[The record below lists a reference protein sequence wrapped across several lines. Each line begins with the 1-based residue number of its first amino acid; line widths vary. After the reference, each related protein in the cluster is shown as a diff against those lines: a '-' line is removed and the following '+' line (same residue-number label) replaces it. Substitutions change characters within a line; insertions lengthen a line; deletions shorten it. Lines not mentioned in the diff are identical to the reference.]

1 MEIIDKLKTI
11 IETKKIPITRIAEKS
26 GFSRQHIARILK
38 GETNVGIESLD
49 AICVACG
56 IDMRELY
63 LEDLK
68 HGLGFRIPVLGTVP
82 AGIPIEAIEDILDY
96 EEITPAMARTGDYF
110 ALKVKGNS
118 MLPKILEGDVLI
130 VRKQDD
136 ANSGDIC
143 VVMVN
148 GNDATVKKIQ
158 KEADGIR
165 LIPNNP
171 EFDTVFYTSK
181 QIEDLPVKVIGKAV
195 EIRRGL

>member
-1 MEIIDKLKTI
+1 MDNLTKLLATKINESGLKKSEIVRRSGVSRSNLYKILTGNTENI
-11 IETKKIPITRIAEKS
+11 GIETAKDICNAIGLDFYKLTGKEA
-26 GFSRQHIARILK
+26 
-38 GETNVGIESLD
+38 GI
-49 AICVACG
+49 
-56 IDMRELY
+56 
-63 LEDLK
+63 K
-68 HGLGFRIPVLGTVP
+68 IPVLGIVP
-82 AGIPIEAIEDILDY
+82 AGIPLDAIEDILDY
-96 EEITPAMARTGDYF
+96 EEISPAMARSGDYF

-171 EFDTVFYTSK
+171 EFDTVFYTNK
-181 QIEDLPVKVIGKAV
+181 QIEDLPVKVIGRAV